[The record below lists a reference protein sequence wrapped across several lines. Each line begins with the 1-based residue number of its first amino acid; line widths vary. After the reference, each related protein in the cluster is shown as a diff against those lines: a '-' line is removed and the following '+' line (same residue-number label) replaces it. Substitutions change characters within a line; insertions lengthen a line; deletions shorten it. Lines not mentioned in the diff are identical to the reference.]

1 MVFKLIAKLLFKATI
16 PFAIIAGLIS
26 YGMYSKGGD
35 PMAMWKGFGSGVT
48 DQLASL
54 FSNVKDDA
62 SNAADAVAKAA
73 NAGPVDSIAAKIGG
87 SKRTQ
92 LFTWK
97 DADGVT
103 NYSTIAPIDADSEK
117 MSVNPN
123 LNVMAPV
130 VVPKPVKVGR
140 RESEEPFE
148 ESQNTLT
155 MGGSRNERR
164 QDEKHEYADPA
175 MQDVAD
181 ELGGELPG
189 VVGQILSTQ
198 GAAGSDALNP
208 AQLLKMLQQ

>member
-1 MVFKLIAKLLFKATI
+1 MVFKLIGKLLFKATI
-16 PFAIIAGLIS
+16 PFVIIAGLIS

-48 DQLASL
+48 DQLATM

-62 SNAADAVAKAA
+62 SNAADAVANAA
-73 NAGPVDSIAAKIGG
+73 NVGPVDSIAAKIGG

-92 LFTWK
+92 MFTWK
-97 DADGVT
+97 DANGVT
-103 NYSTIAPIDADSEK
+103 NYSTVAPNDADSKK

-130 VVPKPVKVGR
+130 VVPKPMKVGR
-140 RESEEPFE
+140 SESKERFE
-148 ESQNTLT
+148 ASQGTQT
-155 MGGSRNERR
+155 MGGSRKERR
-164 QDEKHEYADPA
+164 QGEKHEYADPA

-198 GAAGSDALNP
+198 GGAGSDALNP
-208 AQLLKMLQQ
+208 AQLLRMLQQ